1 MKTFI
6 CDFLTILNYI
16 EVVSYLTIYIF
27 IFQVLEI
34 MIISKVSHMHV
45 SRIEDILHPYFL

>member
-16 EVVSYLTIYIF
+16 EVVGNYIF
-27 IFQVLEI
+27 IFQVLEL